1 MNTTEL
7 TAVSV
12 VVPAYQEAAS
22 IGPAVTRLAEVLD
35 GTGRPYEILVVSDG
49 STDGTAEEARA
60 LGLPQVTV
68 LEYFPNQGKGHA
80 IRYGFRHA
88 TNPLVAF
95 MDGDLDLHPSVLP
108 GFFDRLDADVADVV
122 VGSKVHPESAVSYPL
137 VRRVASRTFRL
148 LTRLALGVNL
158 GDTQT
163 GIKAMR
169 RSVAA
174 PVMADLQVSGF
185 AFDLEMMCWL
195 VETGAR
201 IQEAPVVLDY
211 EFTSRIGAGSMWE
224 ALRDLRTVAAH
235 SRARRQ
241 AAARVT
247 APAPVLALVEPLE
260 PAGRTAPVDQIA
272 PVVPLPVP
280 RARAERSD
288 ELLPRAATR

>member
-1 MNTTEL
+1 MPTTEL

-49 STDGTAEEARA
+49 STDGTADEARA

-80 IRYGFRHA
+80 IRHGFRHA

-95 MDGDLDLHPSVLP
+95 LDGDMDLHPSVLP

-122 VGSKVHPESAVSYPL
+122 VGSKVHPESAVTYPL
-137 VRRVASRTFRL
+137 VRRVASRAWRR
-148 LTRLALGVNL
+148 LTRMALRVDL

-163 GIKAMR
+163 GVKAMR

-174 PVMADLQVSGF
+174 PVMENLRVSGF
-185 AFDLEMMCWL
+185 AFDLEMLCWM
-195 VETGAR
+195 VERGAR
-201 IQEAPVVLDY
+201 VEEAPVVLDY
-211 EFTSRIGAGSMWE
+211 EFTSRIDAGSVWQ
-224 ALRDLRTVAAH
+224 ALRDLWTVAAH
-235 SRARRQ
+235 RRARRRL
-241 AAARVT
+241 ADAPL
-247 APAPVLALVEPLE
+247 APAAPEV
-260 PAGRTAPVDQIA
+260 APVEKIA
-272 PVVPLPVP
+272 PVVQLRVP
-280 RARAERSD
+280 PQRVERVDEMLRQANAR
-288 ELLPRAATR
+288 

>member
-1 MNTTEL
+1 MPTTEL

-22 IGPAVTRLAEVLD
+22 IGAAVTRLAEVLD

-49 STDGTAEEARA
+49 STDGTAEQARA

-80 IRYGFRHA
+80 IRHGFQHA

-122 VGSKVHPESAVSYPL
+122 VGSKVHPESAVTYPF
-137 VRRVASRTFRL
+137 VRRVASRLFRL
-148 LTRLALGVNL
+148 LTRIALGMDL

-174 PVMADLQVSGF
+174 PVMAGLRVTGF

-195 VETGAR
+195 VDTGAR

-211 EFTSRIGAGSMWE
+211 EFTSRIGAGSVWE
-224 ALRDLRTVAAH
+224 ALRDLRTVAVH
-235 SRARRQ
+235 RRARQRAV
-241 AAARVT
+241 AAGPLRV
-247 APAPVLALVEPLE
+247 AAPEPAPIE
-260 PAGRTAPVDQIA
+260 RIA

-280 RARAERSD
+280 RARVEQAD
-288 ELLPRAATR
+288 ESLPRAASR